1 MNKQDVEPQVAEA
14 LLDVGVSIPLWRF
27 HLPFRKKPV
36 QLRMTMKRP
45 KLGTQLR
52 IARLYLKIGVTYE
65 KMRDFT
71 KEEQMSFMV
80 EHGHD
85 VCRMI
90 AFTIC
95 RGRYSGLLLSPL
107 VSWILLWWVDD
118 VYLQAACTRF
128 VSLLGTKSFENIIRS
143 AEKTNPTVP
152 LNQSQQKKGS

>member
-90 AFTIC
+90 ALTIC

-118 VYLQAACTRF
+118 VYLQAARISNNA
-128 VSLLGTKSFENIIRS
+128 V
-143 AEKTNPTVP
+143 
-152 LNQSQQKKGS
+152 QS

>member
-90 AFTIC
+90 ALTIVGADIPVC
-95 RGRYSGLLLSPL
+95 FY
-107 VSWILLWWVDD
+107 LLWYHGYCFGGWMMFICKPPVPVLFPFWEPNLSRILSD
-118 VYLQAACTRF
+118 QRRRR
-128 VSLLGTKSFENIIRS
+128 IR
-143 AEKTNPTVP
+143 
-152 LNQSQQKKGS
+152 QSR

>member
-90 AFTIC
+90 ALTIC

-118 VYLQAACTRF
+118 VYLQDACTRF

>member
-90 AFTIC
+90 ALTIC

>member
-90 AFTIC
+90 ALTIC

-107 VSWILLWWVDD
+107 VSWILLWWADD

-143 AEKTNPTVP
+143 AEKTNPAVP